1 MTTVRA
7 ETINANK
14 QMKRLL
20 LAALLGAACATA
32 RAQMVAVGT
41 DVLMDALQT
50 PSVGAELVVGER
62 SSIGLSIFGN
72 HNPWG
77 KTMKVVG
84 LQPEWRYYFSGRP
97 MHSWFAGIGA
107 VGAQYDITWKGKVYD
122 GSALGAGL
130 TFGYVISLTKRLN
143 IDLHAGLGLIF
154 YRQKE
159 YFETDSYES
168 DFDYGATAQ
177 SNAKGYTLLPTRIG
191 VSVTYILK

>member
-1 MTTVRA
+1 MR
-7 ETINANK
+7 K
-14 QMKRLL
+14 LL
-20 LAALLGAACATA
+20 FAALLGAACATA
-32 RAQMVAVGT
+32 RAQMVAVST

-62 SSIGLSIFGN
+62 SSIGLSLFGN

-77 KTMKVVG
+77 KTMKIMG

-122 GSALGAGL
+122 GSAVGAGL
-130 TFGYVISLTKRLN
+130 T
-143 IDLHAGLGLIF
+143 F

-159 YFETDSYES
+159 YFEADSYES
-168 DFDYGATAQ
+168 DYDYGATAQ
-177 SNAKGYTLLPTRIG
+177 SNAKGYAILPTRIG
-191 VSVTYILK
+191 VSVSYILK